1 MSAGKDT
8 GSEHKCEVSGQQDHR
23 TLSKDAIKALKRLFE
38 DFESQLQCQD
48 EGCDDST
55 SDGEPEEK
63 LSQQIAINSIAFL
76 PGDEEDDESSP
87 ARESQLYLCDEWIQP
102 MAAMSRP
109 KELTAR
115 EKVKANMAKNC
126 LIVTLMS
133 LELGYGSILERYH
146 QESQSIVERYQNVRS
161 ESLPVLNSILLTDEQ
176 LAVRRNEH
184 LKVESPS
191 QAAVA
196 AMPPPTRLMN
206 VSSKLA
212 IHSVGVEGV
221 KTNNLKLYHVMS
233 VKQTLREDLAEHAY
247 QFSCR
252 AADWSRSDFSSVP
265 MKFEPL
271 ELHVVDALG
280 QQEVP
285 DYFQQPAKAIT
296 EDVSVMRG
304 PPAL

>member
-1 MSAGKDT
+1 MSAGKT
-8 GSEHKCEVSGQQDHR
+8 PGLNKCDVSGQQDHR
-23 TLSKDAIKALKRLFE
+23 TLNKDVIKALKRLFE

-55 SDGEPEEK
+55 SDGEPEGE
-63 LSQQIAINSIAFL
+63 LSQQMAVSSIAFL
-76 PGDEEDDESSP
+76 PDDEEDGESSP
-87 ARESQLYLCDEWIQP
+87 AREPQLYLCDDWIQP

-133 LELGYGSILERYH
+133 LELGYGSVLERYH
-146 QESQSIVERYQNVRS
+146 QESKSIVERYQNERS
-161 ESLPVLNSILLTDEQ
+161 ESLPVLNSVLLTDEQ

-206 VSSKLA
+206 MSSKIA
-212 IHSVGVEGV
+212 I
-221 KTNNLKLYHVMS
+221 
-233 VKQTLREDLAEHAY
+233 
-247 QFSCR
+247 
-252 AADWSRSDFSSVP
+252 
-265 MKFEPL
+265 
-271 ELHVVDALG
+271 
-280 QQEVP
+280 QQCG
-285 DYFQQPAKAIT
+285 
-296 EDVSVMRG
+296 S
-304 PPAL
+304 